1 MLTGAV
7 AKGGRLA
14 TLQEQVAVARLNP
27 FNYEYNKQMQYPEI
41 YVCTTN

>member
-1 MLTGAV
+1 MIRGMLTGAV

-27 FNYEYNKQMQYPEI
+27 FNYEYNK
-41 YVCTTN
+41 TNAVT